1 MSPANLLFDL
11 FPVTCHAKL
20 RSWQMVLRPVI
31 LKRLTLG
38 QGQRAST
45 SEQRTLKS
53 IFFEARI
60 TSLQETINMSKM
72 CLSMDRQSWHVESCW
87 IMLIH
92 VESYSLPV
100 KRSDAVPSNEPNV
113 SGLAPCSATLLQRPE
128 PPGASFQL
136 PLGLPTPIERWK
148 KTKGPRGQSKRSKCL
163 KISQRM
169 SKDRLFHLV
178 TSKIDYL
185 ILGYSECIHAY
196 PYPSFSTLNARI
208 WWLRPS
214 RTAIFEQMC
223 PLVSYG
229 NQPEGFLIVCNLLC
243 GSAWPTKMVLRR
255 PPVAVGNWDV
265 RQVPASCSPFHADRN
280 CRGLQL
286 V

>member
-1 MSPANLLFDL
+1 MSFNGSSEL
-11 FPVTCHAKL
+11 TC
-20 RSWQMVLRPVI
+20 W
-31 LKRLTLG
+31 
-38 QGQRAST
+38 
-45 SEQRTLKS
+45 
-53 IFFEARI
+53 F
-60 TSLQETINMSKM
+60 
-72 CLSMDRQSWHVESCW
+72 
-87 IMLIH
+87 MLNH

-113 SGLAPCSATLLQRPE
+113 SGLAPCSATLLRRPE
-128 PPGASFQL
+128 PPWTLKKDQGGNENVSRSVKEC
-136 PLGLPTPIERWK
+136 PRW
-148 KTKGPRGQSKRSKCL
+148 
-163 KISQRM
+163 
-169 SKDRLFHLV
+169 LFHLV

-185 ILGYSECIHAY
+185 ILRYSECIHA
-196 PYPSFSTLNARI
+196 YPSFSTLNARI

-243 GSAWPTKMVLRR
+243 GSAWPTNMVLMR

>member
-38 QGQRAST
+38 QGRQALPN
-45 SEQRTLKS
+45 SEPWSPCSSKQDSLLYRKLLTCLKCV
-53 IFFEARI
+53 FQWTVRVD
-60 TSLQETINMSKM
+60 NV
-72 CLSMDRQSWHVESCW
+72 DSCW
-87 IMLIH
+87 IVLNR

-100 KRSDAVPSNEPNV
+100 KRRDAVPSNEPNV
-113 SGLAPCSATLLQRPE
+113 SGLAACSATLLQRPE
-128 PPGASFQL
+128 PPGASFNV
-136 PLGLPTPIERWK
+136 EKR
-148 KTKGPRGQSKRSKCL
+148 PRGLMAKGGSQNVSRSVKECP
-163 KISQRM
+163 RW
-169 SKDRLFHLV
+169 LFHLV

-185 ILGYSECIHAY
+185 ILRYSECIHA
-196 PYPSFSTLNARI
+196 YPSFSTLNARI
-208 WWLRPS
+208 WWLCPS

-265 RQVPASCSPFHADRN
+265 RQVPASCSPLHADRN